1 MNLAFLFIAEAYQV
15 YHGAAIALDLMRRPG
30 VTVTFYYNDENVPHH
45 LERIRRA
52 YGAPPVTYVR
62 LTRTPI
68 TKAVQRLRVF
78 GLAKE
83 AVLRANEAALDQHD
97 AVISLEDTAEIL
109 FGDRPRS
116 ARPARVLIVHGAGD
130 RHVPSM
136 PRRARFDLIIVQ
148 GEKMKRRFLDMGV
161 ARPGHITAP
170 GYPKLDTSRRL
181 AAAGTPLFANKR
193 PIVLYNPH
201 KVRGLQSW
209 GRFIEPMLSAFAAQD
224 EYNLI
229 VAPHVKMFRRRS
241 ERRRDQWRA
250 RSTPTI
256 LIDPES
262 DRSVDNSYTTAAAI
276 YIGDVSSQVY
286 EFLATP
292 RPCVFLNA
300 HRVDWRRDPHFRFWE
315 LGDVIEDPDELMQAV
330 RDAPARHHLYIERQR
345 ELTARS
351 LGDTSPGAAHR
362 AATDILTFLGHPSI
376 EQPEH
381 SPRETA

>member
-1 MNLAFLFIAEAYQV
+1 V

-30 VTVTFYYNDENVPHH
+30 VTVTFYYNAPDVPHH

-52 YGAPPVTYVR
+52 YGAPPVSYVR
-62 LTRTPI
+62 LTRTPFE
-68 TKAVQRLRVF
+68 KLVQCMRVF

-83 AVLRANEAALDQHD
+83 AVLRTNEAALERHD

-181 AAAGTPLFANKR
+181 LDANAPLFADHR

-209 GRFIEPMLSAFAAQD
+209 DRFIEPMLSAFAAQD
-224 EYNLI
+224 DYNLI

-241 ERRRDQWRA
+241 ERRRARWRA
-250 RSTPTI
+250 RSTPHI
-256 LIDPES
+256 LIDPGS
-262 DRSVDNSYTTAAAI
+262 DRSVDNSYTTAAAV
-276 YIGDVSSQVY
+276 YVGAVSSQVY
-286 EFLATP
+286 DFLATP

-300 HRVDWRRDPHFRFWE
+300 HRVDWHRDPHFRFWE
-315 LGDVIEDPDELMQAV
+315 LGDVIEDPADLLQAV

-351 LGDTSPGAAHR
+351 LGDTSPGAAQR
-362 AATDILTFLGHPSI
+362 AATDILAFLDHTSV
-376 EQPEH
+376 EQEQQRRRG
-381 SPRETA
+381 SG